1 MNKILNDLLNFIYP
15 PYCSICKESLHGG
28 NIICNSCFEKI
39 HFTSKNRCKIC
50 GKKIKSGRVC
60 KDCEEDPPFFDFV
73 IGCGNYVPPLSNI
86 IKIYKYNHRPSLS
99 EHLSR
104 MLYSLYQ
111 SRGDLKRIK
120 VVSWVPMRRTE
131 LRERGY
137 NQSKLLAENFAN
149 YANLKS
155 ASLLKKVR
163 NIPSQT
169 KLPYERRLSNVFGA
183 YKVNDEYLEL
193 LNNDLEEGI
202 ILIDDVITT
211 SSTMNECA
219 RVLKERGVKKI
230 VGIVLA
236 ISS

>member
-1 MNKILNDLLNFIYP
+1 MNKVLNDLLNFVYP
-15 PYCSICKESLHGG
+15 PYCLICKESTHGG
-28 NIICNSCFEKI
+28 NIVCNSCFEKV
-39 HFTSKNRCKIC
+39 HFINKNKCKIC
-50 GKKIKSGRVC
+50 GKKIKSGSIC
-60 KDCEEDPPFFDFV
+60 KDCRKNPPFFDFV
-73 IGCGNYVPPLSNI
+73 IGCGNYIPPLSNI

-99 EHLSR
+99 ERLAR

-120 VVSWVPMRRTE
+120 VVSWIPMRRNE

-137 NQSKLLAENFAN
+137 NQSKLLAEKLVN

-155 ASLLKKVR
+155 APLIKKVR

-169 KLPYERRLSNVFGA
+169 KLPYEKRISNIINT
-183 YKVNDEYLEL
+183 YEVNDKYLEL
-193 LNNDLEEGI
+193 LNKDLEEGI

-219 RVLKERGVKKI
+219 RVLREKGVKRI
-230 VGIVLA
+230 IGLVLA

>member
-1 MNKILNDLLNFIYP
+1 MNKILNDILNFIYP
-15 PYCSICKESLHGG
+15 PYCSICKESTHGI
-28 NIICNSCFEKI
+28 NIVCNSCFEKI
-39 HFTSKNRCKIC
+39 HFINKNRCKIC
-50 GKKIKSGRVC
+50 GKKLKSGNIC
-60 KDCEEDPPFFDFV
+60 KDCEENPPFFDFV

-99 EHLSR
+99 EHLAR
-104 MLYSLYQ
+104 ILYSLYQ

-120 VVSWVPMRRTE
+120 AVTWVPMRRTE

-137 NQSKLLAENFAN
+137 NQSKLLAEKLAN

-155 ASLLKKVR
+155 APLIKKVR

-169 KLPYERRLSNVFGA
+169 KLPYEKRISNVVGA
-183 YKVNDEYLEL
+183 YKVRDEYLEL
-193 LNNDLEEGI
+193 IHKDLEEGI

-219 RVLKERGVKKI
+219 RILNEKGVGRVI
-230 VGIVLA
+230 GMVLA